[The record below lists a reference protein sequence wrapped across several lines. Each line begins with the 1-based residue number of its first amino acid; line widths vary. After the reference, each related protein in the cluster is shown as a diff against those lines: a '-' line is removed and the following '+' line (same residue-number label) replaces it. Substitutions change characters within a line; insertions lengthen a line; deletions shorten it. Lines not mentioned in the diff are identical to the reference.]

1 MPHQPSGEVAARHLG
16 DHATDYGLCGRVV
29 AHLPGAGN
37 RTVEQLRLVPGQVV
51 AAFGAAW
58 AAHDLDAT
66 LALVTDD
73 CVFDATGPAPDGSWH
88 VGPEAIR
95 KAWQPIFDDVSS
107 RFEVEETITAGDRVI
122 ERWRYSWDGGH
133 VRGVDVFR
141 VRDGK
146 VAEKLS
152 YVKG

>member
-1 MPHQPSGEVAARHLG
+1 MTATSPIEVV
-16 DHATDYGLCGRVV
+16 T
-29 AHLPGAGN
+29 
-37 RTVEQLRLVPGQVV
+37 
-51 AAFGAAW
+51 AFGAAW
-58 AAHDLDAT
+58 AAHDLDAA
-66 LALVTDD
+66 LALIADD
-73 CVFDATGPAPDGSWH
+73 CVFDATGPAPDGTRH

-95 KAWQPIFDDVSS
+95 KAWQAIFDDVSS
-107 RFEVEETITAGDRVI
+107 SFDPEETFGAGDRVI
-122 ERWRYSWDGGH
+122 QRWCYRWDSGH